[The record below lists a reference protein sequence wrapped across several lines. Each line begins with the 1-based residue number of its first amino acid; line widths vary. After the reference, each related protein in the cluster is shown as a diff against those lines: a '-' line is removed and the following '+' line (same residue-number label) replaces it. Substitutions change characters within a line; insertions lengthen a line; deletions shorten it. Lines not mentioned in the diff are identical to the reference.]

1 MQPSPAW
8 SVVVPVKRLDTAKTR
23 LGEDHRPARSELA
36 LAFATDCLTA
46 LVAASRVARVVVVS
60 SDPALR
66 PVADALGVTWLEEAG
81 VDGLNSAAA
90 SALSTLDGPVAVVV
104 GDLPSLTSSA
114 ADLALRLAEGAPK
127 AFISDAAGTG
137 TTMLMARDARDC
149 VPAFGPRSRARHREA
164 GFVDLGLDLAL
175 DRDQAMDL
183 ARARRDVD
191 TEVDLA
197 DALRLGVG
205 PATARALRL
214 P

>member
-90 SALSTLDGPVAVVV
+90 SALSTLDDPVAVVV

-114 ADLALRLAEGAPK
+114 ADLALRLVAPD
-127 AFISDAAGTG
+127 SAG
-137 TTMLMARDARDC
+137 
-149 VPAFGPRSRARHREA
+149 RH
-164 GFVDLGLDLAL
+164 
-175 DRDQAMDL
+175 
-183 ARARRDVD
+183 
-191 TEVDLA
+191 
-197 DALRLGVG
+197 
-205 PATARALRL
+205 P
-214 P
+214 

>member
-8 SVVVPVKRLDTAKTR
+8 SVVVPVKRLDSAKTR
-23 LGEDHRPARSELA
+23 LGDDHRPARAELA
-36 LAFATDCLTA
+36 LAFATDCLAA
-46 LVAASRVARVVVVS
+46 LVAARRIGRVVVVS

-66 PVADALGVTWLEEAG
+66 PIADALGVAWLEEVGA
-81 VDGLNSAAA
+81 DGLNAAA
-90 SALSTLDGPVAVVV
+90 SSALSALDGPVAVVV

-114 ADLALRLAEGAPK
+114 ADLVLRLADAVPSG
-127 AFISDAAGTG
+127 FISDAAGTG

-149 VPAFGPRSRARHREA
+149 VPAFGPRSRARHRRA
-164 GFVDLGLDLAL
+164 GFVDLGLDLVL
-175 DRDQAMDL
+175 DRDEAMDL

-191 TEVDLA
+191 TDVDLA